1 MRRAL
6 SLGFGLALYLLAAGN
21 ATSAETPATS
31 PPAESESQQFARN
44 LLLDMARFLGGT
56 QRFSV
61 DILADFDVVQDSGQ
75 TITFAERRSIS
86 LQRPNQF
93 LSTNRE
99 SNGRGDVLLFDGE
112 AITISDVESNVFS
125 RVLQP
130 GDIDAS
136 AKYFTNDLK
145 MRLPLAPLFM
155 SRLADELQRALR
167 SVEYVEETDV
177 YGVPA
182 HQIAART
189 DSVDFQVW
197 IRDGSEP
204 VPLRVVISY
213 RGEPGQPQFRA
224 QFSNWQLKPR
234 FDKQT
239 FVFKPTKDMQQ
250 IVFLVQ
256 LTPPPADGNDS
267 KGVQP

>member
-1 MRRAL
+1 MRRVL
-6 SLGFGLALYLLAAGN
+6 GLGFGLVLYLLAAGN
-21 ATSAETPATS
+21 ATSAEAPPT
-31 PPAESESQQFARN
+31 PPAGDSESQQFARE

-61 DILADFDVVQDSGQ
+61 DLLADFDVVQDSGQ
-75 TITFAERRSIS
+75 TVTFAERRSIS

-93 LSTNRE
+93 LSAHRE
-99 SNGRGDVLLFDGE
+99 SNGRGDVLLFDGD
-112 AITISDVESNVFS
+112 AITISDSEANVYS
-125 RVLQP
+125 RVPQP

-136 AKYFTNDLK
+136 ARYFINDLK

-155 SRLADELQRALR
+155 SRFADELQSRLR

-177 YGVPA
+177 YGEPA

-213 RGEPGQPQFRA
+213 RGEPGHPQFRA
-224 QFSNWQLKPR
+224 QFSNWKLKPR
-234 FDKQT
+234 FGKRA
-239 FVFKPTKDMQQ
+239 FVFQPEKDMQQ

-267 KGVQP
+267 NEVRP